1 MNKSDII
8 CRLEQSKLDKNEYWV
23 LAGSA
28 MVLHEVKNE
37 TNDIDLG
44 CTREYADKLEKQ
56 GYLSV
61 VMPDGT
67 RRITYDKDVDIFED
81 WIFDKVILVE
91 GIPVISLNG
100 LLEMKRSLGRK
111 KDEQDILLIEEYVKQ
126 DRNIKRK

>member
-1 MNKSDII
+1 MNKRDII
-8 CRLEQSKLDKNEYWV
+8 CRLEQSNLDKNEYWV

-28 MVLHEVKNE
+28 MVLHGVRKE
-37 TNDIDLG
+37 TSDIDLG
-44 CTREYADKLEKQ
+44 CTREYVDKLEKQ
-56 GYLSV
+56 GYLTA

-67 RRITYDKDVDIFED
+67 RQITYDKDVEIFED

-111 KDEQDILLIEEYVKQ
+111 KDEQDILLIEEYVK
-126 DRNIKRK
+126 